1 VSRQPIDQQKASR
14 IPVGYEGLWQV
25 IREKRRFTVVEV
37 QDETGHRKDTVR
49 DYVKRLERA
58 GYVKMADARRINA
71 ANPTKIYALVK
82 DVGREAPRL
91 RRDGSPCYQG
101 RNREQMWRTMK
112 MLSANGGTFSP
123 RDLAVAATT
132 EVAAVDVGDAK
143 DYAKHLLKAG
153 YLVLVKAS
161 NPHRQAEYRLVRN
174 TGPKPPMVQRVKQVF
189 DPNLNAVVWPR
200 PEVDLNTT
208 KRGRR

>member
-1 VSRQPIDQQKASR
+1 MSRQPIDKQKSSR
-14 IPVGYEGLWQV
+14 IPVGYEGLWTV
-25 IREKRRFTVVEV
+25 IRAKGQFTVVEL
-37 QDETGHRKDTVR
+37 QGETGHRKDMVA

-58 GYVKMADARRINA
+58 RYVKVVGTRSENRG
-71 ANPTKIYALVK
+71 NPTKVYGLIN

-91 RRDGSPCYQG
+91 KRDGSPCLQG

-112 MLSANGGTFSP
+112 MLRTFTP

-132 EVAAVDVGDAK
+132 EVATVDLGDAK
-143 DYAKHLLKAG
+143 DYIKHLAKAG
-153 YLVLVKAS
+153 YLAVVKAS
-161 NPHRQAEYRLVRN
+161 NPHRQAEYRFVKN

-189 DPNLNAVVWPR
+189 DPNLNAVVWPL
-200 PEVDLNTT
+200 PKADLNTA